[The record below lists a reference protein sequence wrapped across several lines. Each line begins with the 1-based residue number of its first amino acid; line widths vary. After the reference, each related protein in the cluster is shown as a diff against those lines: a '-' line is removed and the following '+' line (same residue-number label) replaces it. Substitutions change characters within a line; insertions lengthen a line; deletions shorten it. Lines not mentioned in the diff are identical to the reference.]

1 MEKAILLA
9 GILLL
14 LSGVTSA
21 EVIVFELGD
30 HVLIVDQEFKNDDFV
45 KNYISID
52 VDQFGFHF
60 HPITELLS
68 PTALDWYYFDGDITF
83 RFWNLSNEKNV
94 NVNDSFIWTPHRV
107 GNVSVGR
114 LRQVRAALYTGEFG
128 PENAKKTPY
137 YVYFQPDNNTGC
149 RIYSSDTTRTSFMNF
164 LHSMDIISKKEIGD
178 YIQVLWSRVEH
189 RDLAHRM

>member
-30 HVLIVDQEFKNDDFV
+30 HVLIADQEFKNDDFV

-68 PTALDWYYFDGDITF
+68 PTALDWYYSDDDLTF
-83 RFWNLSNEKNV
+83 KFWNLSNEKNV
-94 NVNDSFIWTPHRV
+94 NVNDSFIWTPHLV

-114 LRQVRAALYTGEFG
+114 LRQVIAALYTGEFG

-149 RIYSSDTTRTSFMNF
+149 RIYSPDTTRTSFTNF
-164 LHSMDIISKKEIGD
+164 LHNMDIISKKEVGD
-178 YIQVLWSRVEH
+178 YIQVLWSK
-189 RDLAHRM
+189 